1 MTFKLYVFDSGLGI
15 GMVLSLIWI
24 ILMRW
29 IASVMVWGS
38 IFFLYGILGV
48 GKLMFEDHFYL
59 QNFALKL
66 SQSVFCVFPKVVLIY
81 SLVLS
86 AYFLRKR

>member
-1 MTFKLYVFDSGLGI
+1 
-15 GMVLSLIWI
+15 
-24 ILMRW
+24 MRW

-48 GKLMFEDHFYL
+48 GKFMFQDDFYL

-66 SQSVFCVFPKVVLIY
+66 SQSVLCV
-81 SLVLS
+81 
-86 AYFLRKR
+86 LRSSS